1 MLITNTYVIYLF
13 SVKKIRHREIL
24 NFTFSSIEHTMA
36 AEAILHVY
44 VYGDEY
50 LRPHEL
56 SSRTFNIS
64 VHRVVKT
71 ASQPDNILL
80 LTEAEHR
87 FEVPHG
93 EGHFIQI
100 NVTKLAQEWFVHP
113 FNNHGLILKMD
124 SLGRKVVVIDSTTH
138 IGVRDYNVIL

>member
-1 MLITNTYVIYLF
+1 
-13 SVKKIRHREIL
+13 
-24 NFTFSSIEHTMA
+24 MA

-44 VYGDEY
+44 VYGDVH

-56 SSRTFNIS
+56 SSRVFNIS

-71 ASQPDNILL
+71 ATQPDML

-93 EGHFIQI
+93 EGNFIQI
-100 NVTKLAQEWFVHP
+100 NVTKLTQEWFVHP
-113 FNNHGLILKMD
+113 SNNHGLILKMD

-138 IGVRDYNVIL
+138 IGVRNLILLLHSIISYIKLLFIFDIIWNRKVHT